1 MPFNA
6 GRTFAAALVM
16 SLLIQWQIAQLGHAA
31 RGAKIAFTSTRD
43 GNPDIYVMDADG
55 KHRRRVTTHAAE
67 DGHPSWSPDGK
78 KIAFVSNR
86 NGGYIQIWVID
97 ADGANPI
104 RLTGGVWD
112 QNPVWSPNGKK
123 IAYQAYRKK
132 ALNVDFEERNYEIY
146 VMNADGSNKN
156 RLTDRQEFDGH
167 PSWSPDGKKIV
178 YSSRRENRIAE
189 IYVMDVNG
197 RNEKRISQNIKDR
210 ENKFMPAW
218 SPDGRRIAFVHDSQ
232 IYVMDS
238 NGENQRK
245 ITHKRMNRY
254 PTWSPDGT
262 TLAFESWE
270 RHGAEHGIY
279 LIDVRGGALTPIG
292 EVHKQGDFQPDWL
305 NTAGLAVSPGTSQ
318 ISIWGRLKDIGSSLR

>member
-1 MPFNA
+1 MSFKA
-6 GRTFAAALVM
+6 GRFLAALMIV
-16 SLLIQWQIAQLGHAA
+16 SLLIHMHIAGNGHTAA
-31 RGAKIAFTSTRD
+31 KTRIAFTSTRG

-55 KHRRRVTTHAAE
+55 KHRRRVTTHPAE

-78 KIAFVSNR
+78 RIAFVSNR

-97 ADGANPI
+97 ADGKNPI
-104 RLTGGVWD
+104 RLTDGVWD
-112 QNPVWSPNGKK
+112 QNPVWSPNGEK

-132 ALNVDFEERNYEIY
+132 ALNVDFEERNYEVY
-146 VMNADGSNKN
+146 VMDADGSNKN

-167 PSWSPDGKKIV
+167 PSWSPDSKKIV

-189 IYVMDVNG
+189 IYVMDANG
-197 RNEKRISQNIKDR
+197 RNEKRISQNINDR

-218 SPDGRRIAFVHDSQ
+218 SPDGGRIAFVHDSQ
-232 IYVMDS
+232 IYVMDI

-245 ITHKRMNRY
+245 LTEKRMNRY

-270 RHGAEHGIY
+270 RHGAEHGIFS
-279 LIDVRGGALTPIG
+279 IDVRGGALAPIG

-305 NTAGLAVSPGTSQ
+305 NSAGLSVSPAGSRITT
-318 ISIWGRLKDIGSSLR
+318 WGMLKDFGRGLR